1 MHMARGRGAFEP
13 ACPPSAGASAGQGAT
28 EYLVLLAAVLIVA
41 LVSVALLGFFPGM
54 ATDAQ
59 IRQSQVYW
67 QSATPIAVTEVVV
80 AVTSGTG
87 EGTNWPYI
95 RIRNTG
101 NYPIR
106 ITKMIGANGTS
117 YVSTIYCT
125 LPGCVGSTANMS
137 DFFYLSPGE
146 ESYFANA
153 ANGALSRTVL
163 FIPQTSSSSG
173 YFLAAFSSGCK
184 NSSSDPGTLVVPT
197 LGFEY
202 VTYIEG
208 QQITKR
214 QIGAKPLVAKCRSPY

>member
-13 ACPPSAGASAGQGAT
+13 ACPPSAGQGAA
-28 EYLVLLAAVLIVA
+28 EYLVLLAVVLIVA

-54 ATDAQ
+54 AADAQ
-59 IRQSQVYW
+59 IKQSQIYW
-67 QSATPIAVTEVVV
+67 QSATPIAITEVVV

-87 EGTNWPYI
+87 EGTDWPYI
-95 RIRNTG
+95 RIKNTG
-101 NYPIR
+101 VYPIR
-106 ITKMIGANGTS
+106 ITKMIGANGTG

-125 LPGCVGSTANMS
+125 LPGCVGSTGNMG

-153 ANGALSRTVL
+153 VNGALSRTVL
-163 FIPQTSSSSG
+163 FIPQTSGSSG

-184 NSSSDPGTLVVPT
+184 NSSSDPGTLIVPT

-208 QQITKR
+208 QAMTKR

>member
-13 ACPPSAGASAGQGAT
+13 ACPPSAGQGAA
-28 EYLVLLAAVLIVA
+28 EYLVLLAVVLIVA

-54 ATDAQ
+54 AADAQ
-59 IRQSQVYW
+59 IKQSQIYW
-67 QSATPIAVTEVVV
+67 QSATPIAITEVVV

-87 EGTNWPYI
+87 EGTDWPYI
-95 RIRNTG
+95 RIKNTG
-101 NYPIR
+101 VYPIR
-106 ITKMIGANGTS
+106 ITKMIGANGTG

-125 LPGCVGSTANMS
+125 LPGCVGSTGNMS

-153 ANGALSRTVL
+153 VNGALSRTVL

-184 NSSSDPGTLVVPT
+184 NSSSDPGTLIVPT

-208 QQITKR
+208 QAMTKR
-214 QIGAKPLVAKCRSPY
+214 QIGAKPLAAKCRSPY